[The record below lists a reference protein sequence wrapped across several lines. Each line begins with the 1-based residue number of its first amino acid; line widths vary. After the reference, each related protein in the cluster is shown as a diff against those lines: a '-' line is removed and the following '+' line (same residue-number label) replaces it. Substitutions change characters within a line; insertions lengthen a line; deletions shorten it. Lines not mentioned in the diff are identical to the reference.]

1 MKQAITYLFS
11 TLMSLAFVVLFGLI
25 ARIYWLAFGLGWG
38 LL

>member
-11 TLMSLAFVVLFGLI
+11 TLGSLAFVVLLGLI